1 MRYLTLSL
9 YQSGPLFY
17 QPFLQGTF
25 SFSLLLVFVWG
36 CDGEN
41 SCTLLIIIT
50 HSSDYFLSNCSIP
63 LLLYAGGEVL
73 VTFSHFLISEGDVWS
88 WLLIWNIRAFDPD
101 LYYLQLW
108 CLSFNSKLEKFQSMQ
123 VLSFS
128 PYKKSRSYLP
138 FYKEES

>member
-1 MRYLTLSL
+1 MDPSL
-9 YQSGPLFY
+9 PAVSAGNIL
-17 QPFLQGTF
+17 
-25 SFSLLLVFVWG
+25 LLLVFVWG

-50 HSSDYFLSNCSIP
+50 HSSDYFLSKCSIP
-63 LLLYAGGEVL
+63 LLLYAGGEVI

-101 LYYLQLW
+101 HCCLQLW
-108 CLSFNSKLEKFQSMQ
+108 CFSFNSKEIGKVS
-123 VLSFS
+123 VNAGILSFS
-128 PYKKSRSYLP
+128 PHKKSRSYLS